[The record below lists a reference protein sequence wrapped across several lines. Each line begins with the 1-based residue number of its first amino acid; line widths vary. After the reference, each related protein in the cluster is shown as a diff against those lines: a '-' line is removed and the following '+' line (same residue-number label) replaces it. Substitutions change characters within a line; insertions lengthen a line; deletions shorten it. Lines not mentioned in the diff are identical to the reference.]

1 MISTLRQKY
10 THLYGKNVNVE
21 EMDNRF
27 LSLTSDHKALFGK
40 DNPMI
45 FSASGRTEIAGNHTD
60 HNLGLVIG
68 ASINLDTIAAVTK
81 RDDMIVNFCSEGF
94 PKCTID
100 ISDLEIKE
108 EEKNTTASLQRQRL

>member
-60 HNLGLVIG
+60 HNLGLVPLTEGLSVLRIG
-68 ASINLDTIAAVTK
+68 GNHII
-81 RDDMIVNFCSEGF
+81 E
-94 PKCTID
+94 
-100 ISDLEIKE
+100 
-108 EEKNTTASLQRQRL
+108 

>member
-10 THLYGKNVNVE
+10 PYLYGKNVNVE
-21 EMDNRF
+21 EMDRRF
-27 LSLTSDHKALFGK
+27 LSLTENHKALFGK

-68 ASINLDTIAAVTK
+68 ASINLDTIAAVSK
-81 RDDMIVNFCSEGF
+81 REDTIINF
-94 PKCTID
+94 
-100 ISDLEIKE
+100 
-108 EEKNTTASLQRQRL
+108 